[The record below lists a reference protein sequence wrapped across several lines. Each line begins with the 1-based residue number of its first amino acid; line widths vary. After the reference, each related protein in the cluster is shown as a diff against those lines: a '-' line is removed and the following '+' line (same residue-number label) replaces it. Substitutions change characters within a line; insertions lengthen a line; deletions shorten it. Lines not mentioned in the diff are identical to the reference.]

1 MVKNQKYHIRL
12 IETLYNKIPS
22 FTDLFDE
29 DTFLLFVGCF
39 VATTIAIAFILSRFI
54 KLRPVDW

>member
-39 VATTIAIAFILSRFI
+39 VATTIAIVFILSRFI